1 MISWKDSEGFFSS
14 ISRLI
19 VLTQSCRVSVDQI
32 PVDFPLIAYESKS
45 IWTKTNRLNP
55 CGIPTFVALLKC
67 SVDMQTPQKVLS
79 ELPVKCLALSPPAS
93 VGMKDIWLTGR
104 TEEDC

>member
-1 MISWKDSEGFFSS
+1 MISWKDFEGFFSS

-45 IWTKTNRLNP
+45 MWTKTNRLNP
-55 CGIPTFVALLKC
+55 SDLGRIIKVHCGHVKVREGPIGASSKM
-67 SVDMQTPQKVLS
+67 SGGQT
-79 ELPVKCLALSPPAS
+79 A
-93 VGMKDIWLTGR
+93 R
-104 TEEDC
+104 